1 MEQKTEQPL
10 RKAFVLMPFDS
21 EFDKIF
27 NDLIKPT
34 LEEAGYDV
42 NRADSIL
49 NQQNILKDIVRGI
62 AEADLVVADL
72 TSLNVNVFYELGISH
87 ALEKHA
93 VLLTQSMEEVP
104 FDLRSYRIIQYSV
117 HYAEAPKLSEV
128 LKMVAE
134 KAQSGK
140 VDFGNPVTDFLP
152 KRKGVEFSPAPKAEK
167 AMIEAEGKREV
178 ETKEEEKG
186 LFDFIVEGK
195 KSLREIAKHTEQMTK
210 ATNEVSEKIQQRTA
224 EGNKIA
230 QMPGAASRIHGIY
243 VAISKDM
250 TGYAKKLEEEHP
262 ELLSAWES
270 FDENTTGLI
279 QTAQIRTK
287 KDKEA
292 GLKFRSSMEKF
303 LSEIRNALKIVEK
316 FREDI
321 AGMRGIS
328 REVNRALNMLDRA
341 LDLVIADL
349 KVGDSFC
356 TKELTLLDE
365 KIEEE
370 GVHL

>member
-27 NDLIKPT
+27 NELIRPA
-34 LEEAGYDV
+34 LEEAGYDA
-42 NRADSIL
+42 NRADTII

-62 AEADLVVADL
+62 AGADLVVADL
-72 TSLNVNVFYELGISH
+72 TTLNPNVFYELGISH
-87 ALEKHA
+87 AMQRPT
-93 VLLTQSMEEVP
+93 VLLTQSIEEVP
-104 FDLRSYRIIQYSV
+104 FDLRPYRIIRYSLDFV
-117 HYAEAPKLSEV
+117 EAPKLLQS
-128 LKMVAE
+128 LKKVAE
-134 KAQSGK
+134 KLKSGEVK
-140 VDFGNPVTDFLP
+140 FGNPVVDFLP
-152 KRKGVEFSPAPKAEK
+152 SPPVITAEK
-167 AMIEAEGKREV
+167 TMIEAEGEREV

-186 LFDFIVEGK
+186 LLDFIVDGE
-195 KSLREIAKHTEQMTK
+195 KSLREINKHTEQMTK
-210 ATNEVSEKIQQRTA
+210 ATNEISEKIQQRTA
-224 EGNKIA
+224 ERNKIA
-230 QMPGAASRIHGIY
+230 QMPGATSRIHRIY
-243 VAISKDM
+243 ETIAKDLTM
-250 TGYAKKLEEEHP
+250 YAKKLEEEHP

-270 FDENTTGLI
+270 FDTNTTGLI

-292 GLKFRSSMEKF
+292 GLEFRSLMEKFRSG
-303 LSEIRNALKIVEK
+303 IRNALKAMQV

-321 AGMRGIS
+321 AGLKGIS
-328 REVNRALNMLDRA
+328 REVNRALKMLDRA